1 MNRSDDPYSDLAL
14 GLISAQSFP
23 AIVGIADMMLK
34 QASVTLVGY
43 EQIGSGYCTA
53 VVRGRTP
60 DVRLAIEVGSE
71 MAEKF
76 GQVATHV
83 IIPRPM
89 PNLEEVLP
97 IGRRLAA
104 LSVGQENNRFRDQ
117 SIGLIETR
125 GFPALVGASDA
136 MLKSADVT
144 FTAYHTTGAGLCTGI
159 IRGNVSNVAAAIEI
173 GMAEAQRIG
182 ELHAVMIVP
191 RPLDD
196 LERTLPIADCW
207 IEQLQPVKMPLSV
220 SVEEQIRQPLQP
232 LELPEPL
239 ADPIEIERQKREP
252 LREPLRLENPIENFA
267 ENAAIDDPWMV
278 STPRPEENA
287 DPAEFKIAEPLVQD
301 SDPKSD
307 LWDELD
313 LDEQLKAIP
322 LNAEALQRQD
332 QERQEQERQAQRE
345 LEKAQR
351 EQERQE
357 QIKIAEMLREKFQ
370 PFIEPIAEPIVE
382 TPTEPIAESPV
393 SESKNKPSQ
402 SKKQPQKS
410 AQQPSEGKGFQS
422 RSKRRNR
429 KKR

>member
-1 MNRSDDPYSDLAL
+1 MNRSDDPYSELAL

-60 DVRLAIEVGSE
+60 DVRLAIEMGSE

-89 PNLEEVLP
+89 PNLEAVLP

-220 SVEEQIRQPLQP
+220 TVEEQTRQPLQP
-232 LELPEPL
+232 LELPI

-252 LREPLRLENPIENFA
+252 LREPLRLENP
-267 ENAAIDDPWMV
+267 AIDDPWMV
-278 STPRPEENA
+278 STPRRAENA
-287 DPAEFKIAEPLVQD
+287 EASEFQIAEPIIQD
-301 SDPKSD
+301 PDPKSD

-322 LNAEALQRQD
+322 LNAEALQRQE

-345 LEKAQR
+345 LDKAQR

-357 QIKIAEMLREKFQ
+357 QLKIAELLREKFQ
-370 PFIEPIAEPIVE
+370 PFMEPIVEPIIEPIAEPIVE
-382 TPTEPIAESPV
+382 PTAD
-393 SESKNKPSQ
+393 ESKNKSNQ
-402 SKKQPQKS
+402 AAKKQTQKTNPQ
-410 AQQPSEGKGFQS
+410 PPEGKGFQS

>member
-1 MNRSDDPYSDLAL
+1 MNRSDDPYSHLAL
-14 GLISAQSFP
+14 GLISARSFP

-53 VVRGRTP
+53 VVRGPTP
-60 DVRLAIEVGSE
+60 DVRLAIETGAE

-76 GQVATHV
+76 GQKATYV

-97 IGRRLAA
+97 IGRRLAELTA
-104 LSVGQENNRFRDQ
+104 GQENNRFRDQ
-117 SIGLIETR
+117 AIGLIETR

-144 FTAYHTTGAGLCTGI
+144 LTAYHTTGAGLCTTI
-159 IRGNVSNVAAAIEI
+159 VRGSVSNVAAAIEI
-173 GMAEAQRIG
+173 GMIEAQRIG

-196 LERTLPIADCW
+196 LDRTLPIAAAWVD
-207 IEQLQPVKMPLSV
+207 QLQPVKMPIAMT
-220 SVEEQIRQPLQP
+220 VEEQTRQPLQP
-232 LELPEPL
+232 LELPI
-239 ADPIEIERQKREP
+239 ADPIEVERTQERQ
-252 LREPLRLENPIENFA
+252 PLRLEIPITPITTDDDN
-267 ENAAIDDPWMV
+267 DDPWMV
-278 STPRPEENA
+278 SESRNPAANAEE
-287 DPAEFKIAEPLVQD
+287 PTFYISEPVEIDGD
-301 SDPKSD
+301 STID

-322 LNAEALQRQD
+322 LNAEALAD
-332 QERQEQERQAQRE
+332 QEKERQNQEREIQRE

-351 EQERQE
+351 ELEREE
-357 QIKIAEMLREKFQ
+357 QLKIDQLLREKFKSIVQ
-370 PFIEPIAEPIVE
+370 PDPEPEAEAIVLNPKNRKSKS
-382 TPTEPIAESPV
+382 PTEPGT
-393 SESKNKPSQ
+393 KNTNT
-402 SKKQPQKS
+402 
-410 AQQPSEGKGFQS
+410 KGFQA
-422 RSKRRNR
+422 RSKRRNG

>member
-1 MNRSDDPYSDLAL
+1 MNRSDDPYSELAL

-60 DVRLAIEVGSE
+60 DVRLAIEMGTE
-71 MAEKF
+71 MAQKF

-89 PNLEEVLP
+89 PNLEAVLP

-220 SVEEQIRQPLQP
+220 AVEEQIRQPLQP

-239 ADPIEIERQKREP
+239 ADPIEIERQQREP
-252 LREPLRLENPIENFA
+252 LREPLRLENP
-267 ENAAIDDPWMV
+267 AIDDPWMV
-278 STPRPEENA
+278 STPRSATPDSDET
-287 DPAEFKIAEPLVQD
+287 FSIAEPIVQD
-301 SDPKSD
+301 SDPRSD

-351 EQERQE
+351 EQDRQE
-357 QIKIAEMLREKFQ
+357 QIKIAKLLREKFQ
-370 PFIEPIAEPIVE
+370 PFIEPIP
-382 TPTEPIAESPV
+382 EPIAEPIGEPTAELPI
-393 SESKNKPSQ
+393 SEPKTKSSQ
-402 SKKQPQKS
+402 SGKKQTQKADPQ
-410 AQQPSEGKGFQS
+410 ASEGKGFQS

>member
-1 MNRSDDPYSDLAL
+1 MNRSDDPYSELAL

-23 AIVGIADMMLK
+23 AIVGIADVMLK

-60 DVRLAIEVGSE
+60 DVRLAIEMGAE

-76 GQVATHV
+76 GQAATHV

-89 PNLEEVLP
+89 PNLEAVLP

-104 LSVGQENNRFRDQ
+104 LAVGQENNRFRDQ

-144 FTAYHTTGAGLCTGI
+144 FTAYYTTGGGLCTGI
-159 IRGNVSNVAAAIEI
+159 VRGNVSNVAAAIEI

-220 SVEEQIRQPLQP
+220 TVEEQIRQPLQP
-232 LELPEPL
+232 LELPIVEPL
-239 ADPIEIERQKREP
+239 DPIEVERQERI
-252 LREPLRLENPIENFA
+252 PLRLEVENSVS
-267 ENAAIDDPWMV
+267 DDPWMV
-278 STPRPEENA
+278 STPRPDAIPDATFN
-287 DPAEFKIAEPLVQD
+287 IAEALPTPPGTGPVQ
-301 SDPKSD
+301 DPKSD

-322 LNAEALQRQD
+322 LNAEALERQN
-332 QERQEQERQAQRE
+332 QERQEQERQAERE
-345 LEKAQR
+345 LEKIQR
-351 EQERQE
+351 EQDRQE
-357 QIKIAEMLREKFQ
+357 QIKIAELLREKFQ
-370 PFIEPIAEPIVE
+370 PFIEPVAEPAAEPIGSSIE
-382 TPTEPIAESPV
+382 EPAAEPVAEST
-393 SESKNKPSQ
+393 NKPN
-402 SKKQPQKS
+402 KS
-410 AQQPSEGKGFQS
+410 AKGQKTSNSSEGKGFQG

>member
-1 MNRSDDPYSDLAL
+1 MNRSDDPYSHLAL
-14 GLISAQSFP
+14 GLISARSFP

-53 VVRGRTP
+53 VVRGPTP
-60 DVRLAIEVGSE
+60 DVRLAIETGAE

-76 GQVATHV
+76 GQKATYA

-97 IGRRLAA
+97 IGRRLAE
-104 LSVGQENNRFRDQ
+104 LSAGQENNRFREQ
-117 SIGLIETR
+117 AIGLIETR

-144 FTAYHTTGAGLCTGI
+144 LTAYHTTGAGLCTTI
-159 IRGNVSNVAAAIEI
+159 VRGSVSNVAAAIEI
-173 GMAEAQRIG
+173 GMIEAQRIG

-196 LERTLPIADCW
+196 LDRTLPIAAAWVD
-207 IEQLQPVKMPLSV
+207 QLQPVKMPIAMT
-220 SVEEQIRQPLQP
+220 VEEQTRQPLQP
-232 LELPEPL
+232 LELPI
-239 ADPIEIERQKREP
+239 ADPIEIERTQERQ
-252 LREPLRLENPIENFA
+252 PLRLEIPITPVTTEDDN
-267 ENAAIDDPWMV
+267 DDPWMV
-278 STPRPEENA
+278 SESRNPATNNAEE
-287 DPAEFKIAEPLVQD
+287 PTFYISEPVEIDGD
-301 SDPKSD
+301 STID

-322 LNAEALQRQD
+322 LNAEALAD
-332 QERQEQERQAQRE
+332 QEKERQNQEREIQRE

-351 EQERQE
+351 ELEREE
-357 QIKIAEMLREKFQ
+357 QLKIDQLLREKFKSIVQ
-370 PFIEPIAEPIVE
+370 PDPEPEAETIVPNPKSRKSKA
-382 TPTEPIAESPV
+382 PTEPGT
-393 SESKNKPSQ
+393 
-402 SKKQPQKS
+402 KS
-410 AQQPSEGKGFQS
+410 TNTKGFQG
-422 RSKRRNR
+422 RSKRRNG

>member
-1 MNRSDDPYSDLAL
+1 MNRSDDPYSELAL

-60 DVRLAIEVGSE
+60 DVRLAIEMGSE

-76 GQVATHV
+76 GQVATYV

-89 PNLEEVLP
+89 PNLEAVLP

-220 SVEEQIRQPLQP
+220 TVEEQIRQPLQP

-239 ADPIEIERQKREP
+239 ADPIEIERQP
-252 LREPLRLENPIENFA
+252 LREPLRLENP
-267 ENAAIDDPWMV
+267 AIDDPWMV
-278 STPRPEENA
+278 STPRPAENA
-287 DPAEFKIAEPLVQD
+287 NLAEFSIAEPIIQD

-332 QERQEQERQAQRE
+332 QERQDQERQAQRE
-345 LEKAQR
+345 LDKAQR

-357 QIKIAEMLREKFQ
+357 QIKIAELLREKFQ
-370 PFIEPIAEPIVE
+370 PFIEPIGEP
-382 TPTEPIAESPV
+382 TPEATTEPIGEPPV
-393 SESKNKPSQ
+393 SEPKNKSTQ
-402 SKKQPQKS
+402 SGKKQTQKADS
-410 AQQPSEGKGFQS
+410 QGSEGKGFQS

>member
-1 MNRSDDPYSDLAL
+1 MNRSDDPYSELAL

-60 DVRLAIEVGSE
+60 DVRLAIEMGSE
-71 MAEKF
+71 MAQKF

-89 PNLEEVLP
+89 PNLEAVLP

-220 SVEEQIRQPLQP
+220 TVEEQILQPLQP

-239 ADPIEIERQKREP
+239 ADPIEIERQQREP
-252 LREPLRLENPIENFA
+252 LREPLRLENPS
-267 ENAAIDDPWMV
+267 IDDPWMV
-278 STPRPEENA
+278 STPRSTPSD
-287 DPAEFKIAEPLVQD
+287 DPDVTFNIAEPIVQD
-301 SDPKSD
+301 ANPKSD

-332 QERQEQERQAQRE
+332 QERQEQERQVQRE

-351 EQERQE
+351 EQDRQE
-357 QIKIAEMLREKFQ
+357 QIKIAELLREKFQ
-370 PFIEPIAEPIVE
+370 PFIEPIP
-382 TPTEPIAESPV
+382 EPIAEPTAESTAEPPV
-393 SESKNKPSQ
+393 SESKKSGQ
-402 SKKQPQKS
+402 SAKKQTQKP
-410 AQQPSEGKGFQS
+410 AQPPSEGKGFQS

>member
-1 MNRSDDPYSDLAL
+1 MNRSDDPYSELAL

-60 DVRLAIEVGSE
+60 DVRLAIEMGSE

-76 GQVATHV
+76 GQVATYV

-89 PNLEEVLP
+89 PNLEAVLP

-220 SVEEQIRQPLQP
+220 TVEEQIRQPLQP

-252 LREPLRLENPIENFA
+252 LRQPLRLENPENDGS
-267 ENAAIDDPWMV
+267 AIDDPWMV
-278 STPRPEENA
+278 STPRPAENA
-287 DPAEFKIAEPLVQD
+287 DLAEFSIAEPIIQD

-345 LEKAQR
+345 RDKVQR

-357 QIKIAEMLREKFQ
+357 QIKIAELLREKFQ
-370 PFIEPIAEPIVE
+370 PFIEPIVEP
-382 TPTEPIAESPV
+382 TPEATTEPIGEPPV
-393 SESKNKPSQ
+393 SEPKNKSTQ
-402 SKKQPQKS
+402 SGKKQTQKADS
-410 AQQPSEGKGFQS
+410 QGSEGKGFQS

>member
-1 MNRSDDPYSDLAL
+1 MNRSDDPYSELAL

-60 DVRLAIEVGSE
+60 DVRLAIEMGTE
-71 MAEKF
+71 MAQKF

-89 PNLEEVLP
+89 PNLEAVLP

-220 SVEEQIRQPLQP
+220 TVEEQIRQPLQP

-239 ADPIEIERQKREP
+239 ADPIEIERQQREP
-252 LREPLRLENPIENFA
+252 LREPLRLENP
-267 ENAAIDDPWMV
+267 AIDDPWMV
-278 STPRPEENA
+278 STPRPAENT
-287 DPAEFKIAEPLVQD
+287 DNAEFRIAEPIVQD

-313 LDEQLKAIP
+313 LDAQLKAIP

-332 QERQEQERQAQRE
+332 QERQDQERQVQRE

-351 EQERQE
+351 EQDRQE
-357 QIKIAEMLREKFQ
+357 QIKIAELLREKFQ
-370 PFIEPIAEPIVE
+370 PFIEPIPEPIAEPIAEPIVE
-382 TPTEPIAESPV
+382 PPV
-393 SESKNKPSQ
+393 SEAKKSSQ
-402 SKKQPQKS
+402 SAKKQTQKS
-410 AQQPSEGKGFQS
+410 AQPPSEGKGFQS

>member
-1 MNRSDDPYSDLAL
+1 MNRSDDPYSELAL

-34 QASVTLVGY
+34 QSSVTLVGY

-60 DVRLAIEVGSE
+60 DVRLAIETGSE
-71 MAEKF
+71 MAERF
-76 GQVATHV
+76 GQVATYV

-97 IGRRLAA
+97 IGRRLAE
-104 LSVGQENNRFRDQ
+104 LSAGQENNRFRDQ
-117 SIGLIETR
+117 SVGLIETR

-144 FTAYHTTGAGLCTGI
+144 FTAYHTTGSGLCTAI
-159 IRGNVSNVAAAIEI
+159 IRGSVSNVAAAIEI

-207 IEQLQPVKMPLSV
+207 IERLQPVQMPISMT
-220 SVEEQIRQPLQP
+220 VEEQTRQPLQP
-232 LELPEPL
+232 LELPIVEPI
-239 ADPIEIERQKREP
+239 ADPIEIERQTSE
-252 LREPLRLENPIENFA
+252 REPLRLELETPGID
-267 ENAAIDDPWMV
+267 DDPWMV
-278 STPRPEENA
+278 SEARTAQTNRSDA
-287 DPAEFKIAEPLVQD
+287 TFQIAEPIVQD

-307 LWDELD
+307 LWNDLD
-313 LDEQLKAIP
+313 LEEQLKAIP
-322 LNAEALQRQD
+322 LNAEALARQE
-332 QERQEQERQAQRE
+332 QERQEQERQAKRE
-345 LEKAQR
+345 LEKIQR

-357 QIKIAEMLREKFQ
+357 QLKIDELLREKFKPFVEPTPEATPKGTSEATPELSPDPKPAPKSSKSRQ
-370 PFIEPIAEPIVE
+370 PRPP
-382 TPTEPIAESPV
+382 
-393 SESKNKPSQ
+393 
-402 SKKQPQKS
+402 QP
-410 AQQPSEGKGFQS
+410 PSENKGFQGK
-422 RSKRRNR
+422 SKRRNR

>member
-1 MNRSDDPYSDLAL
+1 MNRSDDPYSELAL

-60 DVRLAIEVGSE
+60 DVRLAIEMGTE

-89 PNLEEVLP
+89 PNLEAVLP

-220 SVEEQIRQPLQP
+220 TVEEQTRQPLQP
-232 LELPEPL
+232 LELPIAEPI
-239 ADPIEIERQKREP
+239 ADPIEIERKE
-252 LREPLRLENPIENFA
+252 REPLRLELENPT
-267 ENAAIDDPWMV
+267 IDDPWMV
-278 STPRPEENA
+278 STPRPTQA
-287 DPAEFKIAEPLVQD
+287 DSAEFSIAEPLATPPGTGIAQD
-301 SDPKSD
+301 TNPKTD

-322 LNAEALQRQD
+322 LNAEALQRQE

-345 LEKAQR
+345 LEKVQR

-357 QIKIAEMLREKFQ
+357 QIKIAELLREKFQ
-370 PFIEPIAEPIVE
+370 PFIQPIAEPIAEPPAEPTVE
-382 TPTEPIAESPV
+382 PKA
-393 SESKNKPSQ
+393 N
-402 SKKQPQKS
+402 KS
-410 AQQPSEGKGFQS
+410 AKGQKTTNQPSEGKGFQS
-422 RSKRRNR
+422 RSKQRRNR

>member
-1 MNRSDDPYSDLAL
+1 MNRSDDPYSELAL

-60 DVRLAIEVGSE
+60 DVRLAIEMGSE
-71 MAEKF
+71 MAQKF
-76 GQVATHV
+76 GQVATYV

-220 SVEEQIRQPLQP
+220 TVEEQIRQPLQP

-239 ADPIEIERQKREP
+239 ADPIEIERQQREP
-252 LREPLRLENPIENFA
+252 LREPLRLENP
-267 ENAAIDDPWMV
+267 AIDDPWMV
-278 STPRPEENA
+278 STARSTPSD
-287 DPAEFKIAEPLVQD
+287 DPDVTFNIAEPIVQD
-301 SDPKSD
+301 ANPKGD

-322 LNAEALQRQD
+322 LNAEALQRQE
-332 QERQEQERQAQRE
+332 QERQEQERQVQRE

-351 EQERQE
+351 EQDRQE
-357 QIKIAEMLREKFQ
+357 QIKIAELLREKFQ
-370 PFIEPIAEPIVE
+370 PFIEPIPEPSA
-382 TPTEPIAESPV
+382 EPIAEPPV
-393 SESKNKPSQ
+393 SESKKSSQ
-402 SKKQPQKS
+402 SAKKQTQKP

>member
-1 MNRSDDPYSDLAL
+1 MNRSDDPYSELAL

-104 LSVGQENNRFRDQ
+104 LAVGQENNRFRDQ

-196 LERTLPIADCW
+196 LERTLPIAACW

-252 LREPLRLENPIENFA
+252 LREPLRLENLVENSM
-267 ENAAIDDPWMV
+267 ENPIDDPWMV
-278 STPRPEENA
+278 STPRPEGNDEGS
-287 DPAEFKIAEPLVQD
+287 EFKIAEPIVQD
-301 SDPKSD
+301 TDPKSD

-345 LEKAQR
+345 LDKAQR

-357 QIKIAEMLREKFQ
+357 QIKIAELLREKFQ
-370 PFIEPIAEPIVE
+370 PFIEPIPEPIVE
-382 TPTEPIAESPV
+382 PIAEPPV
-393 SESKNKPSQ
+393 SEPKTKST
-402 SKKQPQKS
+402 KKQPQK
-410 AQQPSEGKGFQS
+410 ADPRPSEGKGFQS